1 MLGYWTSGMTA
12 FSSSIAEQ
20 IWDMKYRFKEA
31 NGVNIDLGV
40 QDSWRNAEFAKD
52 VVSAGLKFIGPSAAS
67 IELMGVKDTSNRLMA
82 EAHIPVLPGY
92 DGVKQNDKFL
102 ASEAEKIGFP
112 VMIKAVAGG
121 GGKGMRFVKL
131 KHQFLDSLKS
141 ARSEAL
147 NAFGEEQPMLTAGAL
162 IPNVYDVNN
171 GTASIIGLQTGA
183 YLNSASA
190 QLDTAFVSASQPTVM
205 NPLGGYGMPNGT
217 TANTI
222 DGKYAYFHSGQ
233 VTLQINS
240 IVASGNGGTV
250 NDSVSPL
257 CFRVLHVRAKPDAA
271 GVTPSLSADLLR
283 NLSNQNTGLMGSM
296 TLRQLMTDF
305 SVNRERFT
313 VVHDKKFKLSEPVQP
328 NYAGSSANQ
337 PIRNLPYPSQ
347 KTIKLWLDKPKKKL
361 RFSED
366 DNGLTNAFEPLNYD
380 FVNYIFVICCREQTT
395 NGEYSSTVKRWTL
408 TTQGQTKYR
417 DC

>member
-1 MLGYWTSGMTA
+1 MAKPKKTKARKRVYKPSGSRGGAA
-12 FSSSIAEQ
+12 FIKKDGLTTEE
-20 IWDMKYRFKEA
+20 KKE
-31 NGVNIDLGV
+31 
-40 QDSWRNAEFAKD
+40 
-52 VVSAGLKFIGPSAAS
+52 
-67 IELMGVKDTSNRLMA
+67 VKDIIANKKELRYSNYW
-82 EAHIPVLPGY
+82 INY
-92 DGVKQNDKFL
+92 DNYD
-102 ASEAEKIGFP
+102 P
-112 VMIKAVAGG
+112 
-121 GGKGMRFVKL
+121 
-131 KHQFLDSLKS
+131 
-141 ARSEAL
+141 AL
-147 NAFGEEQPMLTAGAL
+147 VTANQQPMLFSGAT

-171 GTASIIGLQTGA
+171 GTATIIGLQTGA

-190 QLDTAFVSASQPTVM
+190 QLDQAFVSASQPTVM
-205 NPLGGYGMPNGT
+205 NALGGYGMPNGNT
-217 TANTI
+217 STTI

-240 IVASGNGGTV
+240 IVASGNLGTV
-250 NDSVSPL
+250 NDTISPL
-257 CFRVLHVRAKPDAA
+257 CFRVLHIRAKPDAA
-271 GVTPSLSADLLR
+271 GVTPSLSSDLLR
-283 NLSNQNTGLMGSM
+283 NMSNQNTGLMGSM

-305 SVNRERFT
+305 TVNRERFQ

-328 NYAGSSANQ
+328 NYAGNSANQ

-361 RFSED
+361 RFSAD

>member
-1 MLGYWTSGMTA
+1 MAKPKTKARKRAYKPSGSRGGAAFKKDGLSSEEKKEVKNIIANKKELRYTNYWINYDN
-12 FSSSIAEQ
+12 F
-20 IWDMKYRFKEA
+20 
-31 NGVNIDLGV
+31 N
-40 QDSWRNAEFAKD
+40 
-52 VVSAGLKFIGPSAAS
+52 PSL
-67 IELMGVKDTSNRLMA
+67 ITPN
-82 EAHIPVLPGY
+82 
-92 DGVKQNDKFL
+92 Q
-102 ASEAEKIGFP
+102 
-112 VMIKAVAGG
+112 
-121 GGKGMRFVKL
+121 
-131 KHQFLDSLKS
+131 
-141 ARSEAL
+141 
-147 NAFGEEQPMLTAGAL
+147 QPMLTAGAL